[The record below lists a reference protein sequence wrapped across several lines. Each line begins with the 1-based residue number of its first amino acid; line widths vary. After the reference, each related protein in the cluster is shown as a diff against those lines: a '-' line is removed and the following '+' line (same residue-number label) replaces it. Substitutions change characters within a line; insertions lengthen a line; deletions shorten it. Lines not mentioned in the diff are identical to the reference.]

1 MKKILFLFLIS
12 FAFLSCSNNNQTADI
27 SFSFSR
33 NILENQDTATE
44 AETELNISCK
54 ITGPSVNQIKSQKIT
69 TQKEV
74 FFSFGEIPLD
84 TSVIVEVNVVNT
96 KNIRLYSGRQTL
108 TIKQGDNPVT
118 VNLDKVTDGANLS
131 IDGIKGIQFKFDKPD
146 GSEDGA
152 PTTEIISFSTDELKN
167 GIITATTTIL
177 TEENTEI
184 TNNLKYF
191 YYLNGEKLNRNKE
204 NSNTITIIPTDPLE
218 KDLLNHLLV
227 IVQYDNPDN
236 FSNPV
241 YYSAS
246 LEFSVTED
254 SVTESQ
260 E

>member
-33 NILENQDTATE
+33 NILENQDT
-44 AETELNISCK
+44 ETELNISCK

-74 FFSFGEIPLD
+74 FFSFEEIPVD

-118 VNLDKVTDGANLS
+118 VNLVQIQDGANLS
-131 IDGIKGIQFKFDKPD
+131 IDGIQGIQFEFNRTD
-146 GSEDGA
+146 GSEVEA
-152 PTTEIISFSTDELKN
+152 PVENYFSTTDLEN

-177 TEENTEI
+177 PEENKEI

-191 YYLNGEKLNRNKE
+191 YYLNGEKLEE
-204 NSNTITIIPTDPLE
+204 NSNTITIFPKDPLE
-218 KDLLNHLLV
+218 QDLNHLLV
-227 IVQYDNPDN
+227 IVQYDNP
-236 FSNPV
+236 SNPV

-246 LEFSVTED
+246 LEFSVTEA
-254 SVTESQ
+254 Q

>member
-44 AETELNISCK
+44 AATELNISCK
-54 ITGPSVNQIKSQKIT
+54 ITGPSVNQVKSQKIT

-74 FFSFGEIPLD
+74 FFSFEEIPVD
-84 TSVIVEVNVVNT
+84 TSVMVEVNVVDLD
-96 KNIRLYSGRQTL
+96 NIRLYSGSQTL

-131 IDGIKGIQFKFDKPD
+131 IDGIQGIQFEFNKPD
-146 GSEDGA
+146 GSEGA
-152 PTTEIISFSTDELKN
+152 DTTENNFSTTDLEK
-167 GIITATTTIL
+167 GITATTTIL

-191 YYLNGEKLNRNKE
+191 YYLNGEKLNRNEE

-218 KDLLNHLLV
+218 QNLNHLLV
-227 IVQYDNPDN
+227 IVQYDNP
-236 FSNPV
+236 SNPV

-246 LEFSVTED
+246 LEFF
-254 SVTESQ
+254 VTESQ

>member
-33 NILENQDTATE
+33 NILEEPDIATE
-44 AETELNISCK
+44 AATELNISCK
-54 ITGPSVNQIKSQKIT
+54 ITGPSVNQVKSQKIT

-74 FFSFGEIPLD
+74 FFSFEEIPVD

-118 VNLDKVTDGANLS
+118 VNLVEVTDGANLA
-131 IDGIKGIQFKFDKPD
+131 IDGIQGIQFEFNKPD
-146 GSEDGA
+146 GSEGA
-152 PTTEIISFSTDELKN
+152 DITGNNFSTTELEK
-167 GIITATTTIL
+167 GITATTTIL
-177 TEENTEI
+177 PKENTEI

-191 YYLNGEKLNRNKE
+191 YYLNGEKLNRDGE
-204 NSNTITIIPTDPLE
+204 ISNTITIIPTDPLE
-218 KDLLNHLLV
+218 QGLNHLLV
-227 IVQYDNPDN
+227 IVQYDNS
-236 FSNPV
+236 SNPV

-246 LEFSVTED
+246 LEFF
-254 SVTESQ
+254 VTESQ

>member
-33 NILENQDTATE
+33 NILENPDIATE
-44 AETELNISCK
+44 AVTELNISCK

-74 FFSFGEIPLD
+74 FFSFEEIPVD

-118 VNLDKVTDGANLS
+118 VNLVEVTDGTNLT
-131 IDGIKGIQFKFDKPD
+131 IDGIKGIQFKFDKTVA
-146 GSEDGA
+146 SEDGNSA
-152 PTTEIISFSTDELKN
+152 AEIISFSTDELKN
-167 GIITATTTIL
+167 GITATTTIL
-177 TEENTEI
+177 PKENKEI

-191 YYLNGEKLNRNKE
+191 YYLNGEKLDRNKE

-227 IVQYDNPDN
+227 IVQYDNP
-236 FSNPV
+236 SNPV

-246 LEFSVTED
+246 LEFSVTEA
-254 SVTESQ
+254 Q

>member
-33 NILENQDTATE
+33 NILENQDT
-44 AETELNISCK
+44 ETELNISCK
-54 ITGPSVNQIKSQKIT
+54 ITGPSVNQVKSQKITT

-74 FFSFGEIPLD
+74 FFSFEEIPVD
-84 TSVIVEVNVVNT
+84 TSVIVEVNVVDT
-96 KNIRLYSGRQTL
+96 KNIRLYSGSQTL

-131 IDGIKGIQFKFDKPD
+131 IDGIKGIQFAFNKPD
-146 GSEDGA
+146 VSKGA
-152 PTTEIISFSTDELKN
+152 DTTENKFSIDEFKN
-167 GIITATTTIL
+167 GITATTTIL

-184 TNNLKYF
+184 KNLKYF
-191 YYLNGEKLNRNKE
+191 YYLNGEKLEE
-204 NSNTITIIPTDPLE
+204 NSNTITIFPKDPLE
-218 KDLLNHLLV
+218 QDLNHLLV
-227 IVQYDNPDN
+227 IVQYDNP
-236 FSNPV
+236 SNPV

-246 LEFSVTED
+246 LEFFVTEL
-254 SVTESQ
+254 Q

>member
-44 AETELNISCK
+44 LNISCK
-54 ITGPSVNQIKSQKIT
+54 ITGPSVNQVKSQKIT

-74 FFSFGEIPLD
+74 FFFSFEEIPVD
-84 TSVIVEVNVVNT
+84 TSVMVEVNVVDLD
-96 KNIRLYSGRQTL
+96 NIRLYSGSQTL
-108 TIKQGDNPVT
+108 TIKQGDNPLT
-118 VNLDKVTDGANLS
+118 VNLVKIKDGTNLT
-131 IDGIKGIQFKFDKPD
+131 IDGIQGIQFKFNKTD
-146 GSEDGA
+146 GSEVEG
-152 PTTEIISFSTDELKN
+152 TIENNFSTTDLEK
-167 GIITATTTIL
+167 GITATTTIL

-184 TNNLKYF
+184 KNLKYF
-191 YYLNGEKLNRNKE
+191 YYLNGEKLNRNEE

-218 KDLLNHLLV
+218 QNLNHLLV
-227 IVQYDNPDN
+227 IVQYDNP
-236 FSNPV
+236 SNPV

-246 LEFSVTED
+246 LEFF
-254 SVTESQ
+254 VTESQ

>member
-44 AETELNISCK
+44 LNISCK
-54 ITGPSVNQIKSQKIT
+54 ITGPSVNQVKSQKIT

-74 FFSFGEIPLD
+74 FFSFEEIPVD
-84 TSVIVEVNVVNT
+84 TSVIVEVNVVDT
-96 KNIRLYSGRQTL
+96 KNIRLYSGSQTL

-118 VNLDKVTDGANLS
+118 VNLVQIQDGANLS
-131 IDGIKGIQFKFDKPD
+131 IDGIQGIQFEFNRTD
-146 GSEDGA
+146 GSEVEGTIENKFLT
-152 PTTEIISFSTDELKN
+152 PELEK
-167 GIITATTTIL
+167 GITATTTIL
-177 TEENTEI
+177 PKENTEI

-191 YYLNGEKLNRNKE
+191 YYLNGEKLEE
-204 NSNTITIIPTDPLE
+204 NSNTITIFPKDPLE
-218 KDLLNHLLV
+218 QDLNHLLV
-227 IVQYDNPDN
+227 IVQYDNP
-236 FSNPV
+236 SNPV

-246 LEFSVTED
+246 LEFF
-254 SVTESQ
+254 VTESQ

>member
-44 AETELNISCK
+44 LNISCK
-54 ITGPSVNQIKSQKIT
+54 ITGPSVNQVKSQKIT

-74 FFSFGEIPLD
+74 FFSFEEIPVD
-84 TSVIVEVNVVNT
+84 TSVMVEVNVVDLD
-96 KNIRLYSGRQTL
+96 NIRLYSGSQTL
-108 TIKQGDNPVT
+108 TIKQGDNPLT
-118 VNLDKVTDGANLS
+118 VNLVKVTDGTNLT
-131 IDGIKGIQFKFDKPD
+131 IDGIQGIQFKFNKTD
-146 GSEDGA
+146 GSEVEG
-152 PTTEIISFSTDELKN
+152 TIENNFSTTDLEK
-167 GIITATTTIL
+167 GITATTTIL

-184 TNNLKYF
+184 KNLKYF
-191 YYLNGEKLNRNKE
+191 YYLNGEKLDRNKE

-218 KDLLNHLLV
+218 QNLNHLLV
-227 IVQYDNPDN
+227 IVQYDNPN
-236 FSNPV
+236 NPSNPV

-246 LEFSVTED
+246 LEFSVTEL
-254 SVTESQ
+254 Q

>member
-33 NILENQDTATE
+33 STLEEPDIATE
-44 AETELNISCK
+44 TETELNISCK
-54 ITGPSVNQIKSQKIT
+54 ITGPSVNQVKSQKIT

-74 FFSFGEIPLD
+74 FFSFEEIPVD
-84 TSVIVEVNVVNT
+84 TSVIVEVNVVDT
-96 KNIRLYSGRQTL
+96 KNIRLYSGSQTL

-131 IDGIKGIQFKFDKPD
+131 IDGIQGIQFEFDKTAV
-146 GSEDGA
+146 SEDGTSA
-152 PTTEIISFSTDELKN
+152 EIISFSTDELKN
-167 GIITATTTIL
+167 GITATTTIL

-191 YYLNGEKLNRNKE
+191 YYLNGEKLNRNEE
-204 NSNTITIIPTDPLE
+204 NSNTIKIVPTDPLE
-218 KDLLNHLLV
+218 SGSNHLLV
-227 IVQYDNPDN
+227 IVQYDNS
-236 FSNPV
+236 SNPV

-246 LEFSVTED
+246 LEFSVA
-254 SVTESQ
+254 ESQ

>member
-33 NILENQDTATE
+33 NILENQDT
-44 AETELNISCK
+44 ETELNISCK
-54 ITGPSVNQIKSQKIT
+54 ITGPSINQVKSQKIT

-74 FFSFGEIPLD
+74 FFSFEEIPVD
-84 TSVIVEVNVVNT
+84 TSVMVEVNVVDLDNN
-96 KNIRLYSGRQTL
+96 NIRLYSGSQTL

-118 VNLDKVTDGANLS
+118 VDLVKVTDGTNLT
-131 IDGIKGIQFKFDKPD
+131 IDGIQGIQFEFNKTAV
-146 GSEDGA
+146 SEDGA

-167 GIITATTTIL
+167 GITATTTIL

-191 YYLNGEKLNRNKE
+191 YYLNGEKLNRNEE

-218 KDLLNHLLV
+218 QNLNHLLV

-236 FSNPV
+236 PSNPV

-246 LEFSVTED
+246 LEFF
-254 SVTESQ
+254 VTESQ

>member
-33 NILENQDTATE
+33 NILENPDIATE
-44 AETELNISCK
+44 AATELNISCK

-74 FFSFGEIPLD
+74 FFSFEEIPVD
-84 TSVIVEVNVVNT
+84 TSVMVEVNVVDLD
-96 KNIRLYSGRQTL
+96 NIRLYSGSQTL
-108 TIKQGDNPVT
+108 TIKQGDNPLT
-118 VNLDKVTDGANLS
+118 VNLVKIKDGANLT
-131 IDGIKGIQFKFDKPD
+131 IDGIQGIQFKFNKTD
-146 GSEDGA
+146 GSEVEG
-152 PTTEIISFSTDELKN
+152 TIENNFSTTDLEK
-167 GIITATTTIL
+167 GITATTTIL

-184 TNNLKYF
+184 KNLKYF
-191 YYLNGEKLNRNKE
+191 YYLNGEKLDRNKE

-218 KDLLNHLLV
+218 QNLNHLLV
-227 IVQYDNPDN
+227 IVQYDNPN
-236 FSNPV
+236 NPSNPV

-246 LEFSVTED
+246 LEFSVTEL
-254 SVTESQ
+254 Q

>member
-44 AETELNISCK
+44 AATELNISCK

-74 FFSFGEIPLD
+74 FFSFEEIPVD
-84 TSVIVEVNVVNT
+84 TSVMVEVNVVDLD
-96 KNIRLYSGRQTL
+96 NIRLYSGSQTL
-108 TIKQGDNPVT
+108 TIKQGDNPLT
-118 VNLDKVTDGANLS
+118 VNLVQIQDGANLS
-131 IDGIKGIQFKFDKPD
+131 IDGIQGIQFEFNKPD
-146 GSEDGA
+146 GSEGA
-152 PTTEIISFSTDELKN
+152 DTTENNFSTTDLEK
-167 GIITATTTIL
+167 GITATTTIL

-191 YYLNGEKLNRNKE
+191 YYLNGEKLNRNEE

-218 KDLLNHLLV
+218 QNLNHLLV
-227 IVQYDNPDN
+227 IVQYDNP
-236 FSNPV
+236 SNPV

-246 LEFSVTED
+246 LEFF
-254 SVTESQ
+254 VTESQ

>member
-33 NILENQDTATE
+33 NILENQDT
-44 AETELNISCK
+44 ETELNISCK
-54 ITGPSVNQIKSQKIT
+54 ITGPSVNQVKSQKIT

-74 FFSFGEIPLD
+74 FFSFEEIPVD
-84 TSVIVEVNVVNT
+84 TSVIVEVNVVDT
-96 KNIRLYSGRQTL
+96 KNIRLYSGSQTL

-131 IDGIKGIQFKFDKPD
+131 IDGIQGIQFEFNKPD
-146 GSEDGA
+146 GSEGA
-152 PTTEIISFSTDELKN
+152 DTTENNFSTTDLEK
-167 GIITATTTIL
+167 GITATTTIL

-191 YYLNGEKLNRNKE
+191 YYLNGEKLNRNEE

-218 KDLLNHLLV
+218 QNLNHLLV
-227 IVQYDNPDN
+227 IVQYDNPN
-236 FSNPV
+236 NPSNPV

-246 LEFSVTED
+246 LEFSVTEL
-254 SVTESQ
+254 Q

>member
-33 NILENQDTATE
+33 NILENQDT
-44 AETELNISCK
+44 ETELNISCK
-54 ITGPSVNQIKSQKIT
+54 ITGPSVNQVKSQKIT

-74 FFSFGEIPLD
+74 FFSFEEIPVD
-84 TSVIVEVNVVNT
+84 TSVMVEVNVVDLD
-96 KNIRLYSGRQTL
+96 NIRLYSGSQTL
-108 TIKQGDNPVT
+108 TIKQGDNPLT
-118 VNLDKVTDGANLS
+118 VNLVQIQDGANLS
-131 IDGIKGIQFKFDKPD
+131 IDGIQGIQFEFNKPD
-146 GSEDGA
+146 GSEGA
-152 PTTEIISFSTDELKN
+152 DTTENNFSTTDLEK
-167 GIITATTTIL
+167 GITATTTIL

-191 YYLNGEKLNRNKE
+191 YYLNGEKLNRNEE

-218 KDLLNHLLV
+218 QNLNHLLV
-227 IVQYDNPDN
+227 IVQYDNP
-236 FSNPV
+236 SNPV

-246 LEFSVTED
+246 LEFSVTES
-254 SVTESQ
+254 SVTELQ

>member
-33 NILENQDTATE
+33 NILENQDT
-44 AETELNISCK
+44 ETELNISCK
-54 ITGPSVNQIKSQKIT
+54 ITGPSVNQVKSQKIT

-74 FFSFGEIPLD
+74 FFSFEEIPVD
-84 TSVIVEVNVVNT
+84 TSVIVEVNVVDT
-96 KNIRLYSGRQTL
+96 KNIRLYSGSQTL

-131 IDGIKGIQFKFDKPD
+131 IDGIKGIQFKFNRTD
-146 GSEDGA
+146 GSGDGA
-152 PTTEIISFSTDELKN
+152 TVENKFLTTELEK
-167 GIITATTTIL
+167 GITATTTIL
-177 TEENTEI
+177 PEENKEI

-191 YYLNGEKLNRNKE
+191 YYLNGEKLDRNKE
-204 NSNTITIIPTDPLE
+204 NSNTITIFPKDPLE
-218 KDLLNHLLV
+218 QDLNHLLV
-227 IVQYDNPDN
+227 IVQYDNP
-236 FSNPV
+236 SNPV

-246 LEFSVTED
+246 LEFSVTEA
-254 SVTESQ
+254 Q

>member
-33 NILENQDTATE
+33 NILENQDT
-44 AETELNISCK
+44 ETELNISCK
-54 ITGPSVNQIKSQKIT
+54 ITGPSINQVKSQKIT

-74 FFSFGEIPLD
+74 FFSFEEIPVD
-84 TSVIVEVNVVNT
+84 TSVMVEVNVVDLD
-96 KNIRLYSGRQTL
+96 NIRLYSGSQTL
-108 TIKQGDNPVT
+108 TIKQGDNPLT
-118 VNLDKVTDGANLS
+118 VNLVKIKDGTNLT
-131 IDGIKGIQFKFDKPD
+131 IDGIQGIQFKFNKTD
-146 GSEDGA
+146 GSEVEG
-152 PTTEIISFSTDELKN
+152 TIENNFSTTDLEK
-167 GIITATTTIL
+167 GITATTTIL

-184 TNNLKYF
+184 KNLKYF
-191 YYLNGEKLNRNKE
+191 YYLNGEKLDRNKE
-204 NSNTITIIPTDPLE
+204 NSNTIKIVPTDPLE

-236 FSNPV
+236 PSNPV

-246 LEFSVTED
+246 LEFSVTEA
-254 SVTESQ
+254 Q

>member
-12 FAFLSCSNNNQTADI
+12 FVFLSCSNNNQTADI

-33 NILENQDTATE
+33 NIIENQDTTTE
-44 AETELNISCK
+44 TETELNISCK
-54 ITGPSVNQIKSQKIT
+54 ITGPSVNQVKSQKIT

-74 FFSFGEIPLD
+74 FFSFEEIPVD

-118 VNLDKVTDGANLS
+118 VNLVEVTDGTNLS
-131 IDGIKGIQFKFDKPD
+131 IDGIQGIQFEFNKPD
-146 GSEDGA
+146 GSEGA
-152 PTTEIISFSTDELKN
+152 DTTENNFSTTDLEK
-167 GIITATTTIL
+167 GITATTTIL

-191 YYLNGEKLNRNKE
+191 YYLNGEKLNRNEE
-204 NSNTITIIPTDPLE
+204 NSNTIKIVPTDPLE
-218 KDLLNHLLV
+218 SGSNHLLV
-227 IVQYDNPDN
+227 IVQYDNS
-236 FSNPV
+236 SNPV

-246 LEFSVTED
+246 LEFSVA
-254 SVTESQ
+254 ESQ

>member
-33 NILENQDTATE
+33 NILENPDIATE
-44 AETELNISCK
+44 AATELNISCK
-54 ITGPSVNQIKSQKIT
+54 ITGPSVNQVKSQKIT

-74 FFSFGEIPLD
+74 FFSFEEIPVD
-84 TSVIVEVNVVNT
+84 TSVMVEVNVVDT
-96 KNIRLYSGRQTL
+96 KNIRLYSGSQTL

-131 IDGIKGIQFKFDKPD
+131 IDGIKGIQFKFNRTAV
-146 GSEDGA
+146 SEDGA
-152 PTTEIISFSTDELKN
+152 PTTEIISFSTTDLKN
-167 GIITATTTIL
+167 EIITATTTIL
-177 TEENTEI
+177 PEENKEI

-191 YYLNGEKLNRNKE
+191 YYLNGEKLEE

-236 FSNPV
+236 PSNPV

-246 LEFSVTED
+246 LEFSVIEA
-254 SVTESQ
+254 Q

>member
-33 NILENQDTATE
+33 NILENQ
-44 AETELNISCK
+44 ETELNISCK
-54 ITGPSVNQIKSQKIT
+54 ITGPSVNQVKSQKIT

-74 FFSFGEIPLD
+74 FFSFEEIPVD
-84 TSVIVEVNVVNT
+84 TSVIVEVNVVDT
-96 KNIRLYSGRQTL
+96 KNIRLYSGSQTL

-118 VNLDKVTDGANLS
+118 VNLVQIQDGANLS
-131 IDGIKGIQFKFDKPD
+131 IDGIQGIQFEFNRTD
-146 GSEDGA
+146 GSEVEA
-152 PTTEIISFSTDELKN
+152 PVENYFSTTDLEN

-177 TEENTEI
+177 PEENKEI

-191 YYLNGEKLNRNKE
+191 YYLNGEKLNRNEE

-218 KDLLNHLLV
+218 QNLNHLLV
-227 IVQYDNPDN
+227 IVQYDNP
-236 FSNPV
+236 SNPV

-246 LEFSVTED
+246 LEFF
-254 SVTESQ
+254 VTESQ

>member
-44 AETELNISCK
+44 LNISCK
-54 ITGPSVNQIKSQKIT
+54 ITGPSVNQVKSQKIT

-74 FFSFGEIPLD
+74 FFSFEEIPVD

-96 KNIRLYSGRQTL
+96 KNIRFYSGSQTL

-118 VNLDKVTDGANLS
+118 VDLVKVTDGATLS
-131 IDGIKGIQFKFDKPD
+131 IDGIQGIQFEFDKTN
-146 GSEDGA
+146 GSEGSD
-152 PTTEIISFSTDELKN
+152 TTENNFSTTELKN
-167 GIITATTTIL
+167 GITATTTIL
-177 TEENTEI
+177 PEENKEI

-191 YYLNGEKLNRNKE
+191 YYLNGEKLDRNKE

-236 FSNPV
+236 SSNPV

-246 LEFSVTED
+246 LEFSVTEA
-254 SVTESQ
+254 Q

>member
-44 AETELNISCK
+44 AATELNISCK

-74 FFSFGEIPLD
+74 FFSFEEIPVD

-118 VNLDKVTDGANLS
+118 VNLVEVTDGTNLT
-131 IDGIKGIQFKFDKPD
+131 IDGIKGIQFKFDKTVA
-146 GSEDGA
+146 SEDGNSA
-152 PTTEIISFSTDELKN
+152 AEIISFSTDELKN
-167 GIITATTTIL
+167 GITATTTIL

-184 TNNLKYF
+184 TNILKYF
-191 YYLNGEKLNRNKE
+191 YYLNGEKLNRNEE

-218 KDLLNHLLV
+218 QNLNHLLV
-227 IVQYDNPDN
+227 IVQYDNP
-236 FSNPV
+236 SNPV

-246 LEFSVTED
+246 LEFF
-254 SVTESQ
+254 VTESQ

>member
-33 NILENQDTATE
+33 STLEEPDIATE
-44 AETELNISCK
+44 TVSELNISCK
-54 ITGPSVNQIKSQKIT
+54 ITGPSVNQVKSQKIT

-74 FFSFGEIPLD
+74 FFSFEEIPVD
-84 TSVIVEVNVVNT
+84 TSVIVEVNVVDT
-96 KNIRLYSGRQTL
+96 KNIRLYSGSQTL

-131 IDGIKGIQFKFDKPD
+131 IDGIKGIQFAFNKPD
-146 GSEDGA
+146 VSKGA
-152 PTTEIISFSTDELKN
+152 DTTENKFSIDEFKN
-167 GIITATTTIL
+167 GITATTTIL
-177 TEENTEI
+177 PEENKEI

-191 YYLNGEKLNRNKE
+191 YYLNGEKLNRNEE

-218 KDLLNHLLV
+218 QNLNHLLV
-227 IVQYDNPDN
+227 IVQYDNP
-236 FSNPV
+236 SNPV

-246 LEFSVTED
+246 LEFSVTEA
-254 SVTESQ
+254 Q

>member
-33 NILENQDTATE
+33 NILLENQDTATE
-44 AETELNISCK
+44 IETELNISCK
-54 ITGPSVNQIKSQKIT
+54 ITGPSINQVKSQKIT

-74 FFSFGEIPLD
+74 FFSFEEIPVD
-84 TSVIVEVNVVNT
+84 TSVIVEVNVVDT
-96 KNIRLYSGRQTL
+96 KNIRLYSGSQTL

-118 VNLDKVTDGANLS
+118 VNLDKVTDGTNLT
-131 IDGIKGIQFKFDKPD
+131 IDGIEGIQFEFNKPD
-146 GSEDGA
+146 GSEGA
-152 PTTEIISFSTDELKN
+152 DITENKFLTTELEK
-167 GIITATTTIL
+167 GITATTTIL
-177 TEENTEI
+177 PEENKEI

-191 YYLNGEKLNRNKE
+191 YYLNGEKLDRNKE

-218 KDLLNHLLV
+218 KDLNHLLV

-236 FSNPV
+236 PSNPV

-246 LEFSVTED
+246 LEFFVTEA
-254 SVTESQ
+254 Q

>member
-33 NILENQDTATE
+33 NILENPDIATE
-44 AETELNISCK
+44 TVSELNISCK

-74 FFSFGEIPLD
+74 FFSFEEIPVD

-118 VNLDKVTDGANLS
+118 VNLVEVTDGTNLT
-131 IDGIKGIQFKFDKPD
+131 IDGIKGIQFKFDKTVA
-146 GSEDGA
+146 SEDGNSA
-152 PTTEIISFSTDELKN
+152 AEIISFSTDELKN
-167 GIITATTTIL
+167 GITATTTIL
-177 TEENTEI
+177 PKENKEI

-191 YYLNGEKLNRNKE
+191 YYLNGEKLDRNKE

-227 IVQYDNPDN
+227 IVQYDNP
-236 FSNPV
+236 SNPV

-246 LEFSVTED
+246 LEFSVTEA
-254 SVTESQ
+254 Q

>member
-33 NILENQDTATE
+33 NTLEEPDIATE
-44 AETELNISCK
+44 TETESKLNISCK
-54 ITGPSVNQIKSQKIT
+54 ITGPSVNQVKSQKIT

-74 FFSFGEIPLD
+74 FFSFEEIPVD

-118 VNLDKVTDGANLS
+118 VNLVEVTDGANLS
-131 IDGIKGIQFKFDKPD
+131 IDGIKGIQFAFNKPD
-146 GSEDGA
+146 VSKGA
-152 PTTEIISFSTDELKN
+152 DTTENKFSIDEFKN
-167 GIITATTTIL
+167 GITATTTIL
-177 TEENTEI
+177 LEENKEI

-191 YYLNGEKLNRNKE
+191 YYLNGEKLE
-204 NSNTITIIPTDPLE
+204 GNSNTITIFPTDPLE
-218 KDLLNHLLV
+218 QNLNHLLV

-236 FSNPV
+236 PSNPV

-246 LEFSVTED
+246 LEFFVTEA
-254 SVTESQ
+254 Q

>member
-44 AETELNISCK
+44 LNISCK
-54 ITGPSVNQIKSQKIT
+54 ITGPSVNQVKSQKIT

-74 FFSFGEIPLD
+74 FFSFEEIPVD
-84 TSVIVEVNVVNT
+84 TSVIVEVNVVDT
-96 KNIRLYSGRQTL
+96 KNIRLYSGSQTL

-118 VNLDKVTDGANLS
+118 VNLVQIQDGANLS
-131 IDGIKGIQFKFDKPD
+131 IDGIQGIQFKFDKTEV
-146 GSEDGA
+146 SEDGNSA
-152 PTTEIISFSTDELKN
+152 AEIISFSTDELKN
-167 GIITATTTIL
+167 GITATTTIL

-191 YYLNGEKLNRNKE
+191 YYLNGEKLNRNEE
-204 NSNTITIIPTDPLE
+204 NSNTIKIVPTDPLE
-218 KDLLNHLLV
+218 SGSNHLLV
-227 IVQYDNPDN
+227 IVQYDNS
-236 FSNPV
+236 SNPV

-246 LEFSVTED
+246 LEFSVA
-254 SVTESQ
+254 ESQ

>member
-33 NILENQDTATE
+33 NTLENQDTA
-44 AETELNISCK
+44 TELNISCK

-74 FFSFGEIPLD
+74 FFSFEEIPVD

-96 KNIRLYSGRQTL
+96 KNIRLYSGRQTF

-118 VNLDKVTDGANLS
+118 VNLVEVTDGTNLT
-131 IDGIKGIQFKFDKPD
+131 IDGIEGIQFEFDKTAV
-146 GSEDGA
+146 SEDGTSA
-152 PTTEIISFSTDELKN
+152 AEIISFSTTELEK
-167 GIITATTTIL
+167 GITATTTIL
-177 TEENTEI
+177 PKENTEI

-191 YYLNGEKLNRNKE
+191 YYLNGEKLNRDGE
-204 NSNTITIIPTDPLE
+204 ISNTITIIPTDPLE
-218 KDLLNHLLV
+218 PEPDSNHLLV
-227 IVQYDNPDN
+227 IVQYDNS
-236 FSNPV
+236 SNPV

-246 LEFSVTED
+246 LKFFVTESSVTEA
-254 SVTESQ
+254 Q

>member
-33 NILENQDTATE
+33 NILENQDT
-44 AETELNISCK
+44 ETELNISCK
-54 ITGPSVNQIKSQKIT
+54 ITGPSINQVKSQKIT

-74 FFSFGEIPLD
+74 FFSFEEIPVD

-118 VNLDKVTDGANLS
+118 VNLVEVTDGANLS
-131 IDGIKGIQFKFDKPD
+131 IDGIQGIQFKFDKTEV
-146 GSEDGA
+146 SEDGA
-152 PTTEIISFSTDELKN
+152 TVEIISFSTTELEK
-167 GIITATTTIL
+167 GITATTTIL
-177 TEENTEI
+177 PEENKEI

-191 YYLNGEKLNRNKE
+191 YYLNGEKLDRNKE

-218 KDLLNHLLV
+218 KGLLNHLLV

-236 FSNPV
+236 SSNPV

-246 LEFSVTED
+246 LEFSVTEL
-254 SVTESQ
+254 Q